1 MSWPSQQIQTQIM
14 IDHENSTQSWHW
26 HAIFIAKTT
35 DVNWRSIQQLL
46 MLHNRLIYGAI
57 DLTIFATRLR
67 AWLLSIILYRLNGG
81 LNTFHT
87 SSNAIEQCGV
97 IVGLDTRY
105 TLSSTA
111 INNPHCLTVR
121 RILPDPPYT
130 FHTASLQIQFSTD
143 DIICKLYV
151 TNIISRKKRNCT

>member
-1 MSWPSQQIQTQIM
+1 
-14 IDHENSTQSWHW
+14 
-26 HAIFIAKTT
+26 
-35 DVNWRSIQQLL
+35 

-67 AWLLSIILYRLNGG
+67 AGLLSIVLYRLNGVKFRG
-81 LNTFHT
+81 LNTFQT

-111 INNPHCLTVR
+111 INNPHCLTVH

-143 DIICKLYV
+143 DIIRKLYV
-151 TNIISRKKRNCT
+151 TNIISRKKTNCT